1 MWWDG
6 PFGHVG
12 VWGGLAALLIGLF
25 WIAVIVCVVLLV
37 RYLVSRREPS
47 APQDSATWGRPGDSA
62 PPMAPKTDALRV
74 VEERYARGE
83 IDREEFLQK
92 KADLTS

>member
-47 APQDSATWGRPGDSA
+47 APQDSAAWGRPGDSA
-62 PPMAPKTDALRV
+62 PPVAPKTDALRV